1 MRAKHFDELLNL
13 YHRSLKDTLD
23 HLGGDTMSQFPF
35 TALLRQLKQFGKFGI
50 IMATFLIPLLT
61 TSNDEL
67 PDMDFMAE
75 NMKNDD
81 PEVMENMMKNFMKTN
96 KVYEERMRHSL
107 LDAIR
112 YGYL

>member
-13 YHRSLKDTLD
+13 YHRSLKETLD

-35 TALLRQLKQFGKFGI
+35 TALLRQLKHFGKFGI
-50 IMATFLIPLLT
+50 IMATFLIPMLT
-61 TSNDEL
+61 TSNDQL

-75 NMKNDD
+75 QMNNSD
-81 PEVMENMMKNFMKTN
+81 PAVMEEMMKNFMKTN
-96 KVYEERMRHSL
+96 KVYEERMRDSV